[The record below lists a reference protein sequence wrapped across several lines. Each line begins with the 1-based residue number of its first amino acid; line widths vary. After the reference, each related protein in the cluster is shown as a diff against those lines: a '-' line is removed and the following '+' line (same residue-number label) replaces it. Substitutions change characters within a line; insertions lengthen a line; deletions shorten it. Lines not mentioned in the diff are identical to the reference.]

1 MKKVTSLSMRNL
13 CPIKRYIKE
22 KTKTIPSLSIA
33 METISSNMCN
43 YTIDYMP
50 TSASR
55 LLNISKEEK
64 KMISKYI
71 EHNKSFNKYQQIE
84 TVTQISIPSIT
95 YNNPFMSLDVI
106 KKNKK
111 IYNKVTKQLEEQ
123 QINLYDQSISKIKS
137 KNFVYKTKMPK
148 IRISQVL
155 PSSSIE
161 VSKNSN
167 EKEEENKGFPSSI
180 ILDAKQKYQL
190 YAHYCYSYKNFPEV
204 RDHFTLTQYGTCCY
218 LIGGIGSILNSSS
231 TLWKLDIS
239 TLSWNKLTNT
249 HNDLIQ
255 NRFGH
260 TAICYQ
266 NILYIIG
273 GRTKYL
279 HSYIFSDF
287 DFFDLLKNK
296 FVDKTY
302 VGRERWQYRYG
313 HISKLV
319 NNQIIVHGGISEEGK
334 VLNDTF
340 LISLTPFKILSCKI
354 HIDYPGPF
362 LTGHCDAL
370 AIPCEVLNN
379 PRLGVYKMPDVPFGK
394 RINLKLRQ
402 KGWYVFGGKNQNG
415 EVQNTLYL
423 LALGERPLKWCAVET
438 NGIKPVP
445 RYDATLN
452 FYEKGNALILFG
464 GRNDKLSDSYALN
477 DLFFLDLFSF
487 DWIKISLFNND
498 DPAFNV
504 VHRCGHCS
512 LLFDDK
518 LFIFGGMNSQHFV
531 GSALFVVNLNL
542 DYDSQLENKKNIQKP
557 DSKELQRHLTL
568 KHHTSVN
575 LNTLKSNN
583 KPIKE
588 EDNELYLPPLN

>member
-1 MKKVTSLSMRNL
+1 MRNL

-22 KTKTIPSLSIA
+22 KPKTIPSLSIA

-43 YTIDYMP
+43 YTIDYIP
-50 TSASR
+50 TSSLR
-55 LLNISKEEK
+55 NLNISKEEK

-71 EHNKSFNKYQQIE
+71 EQNKSFNQYQPIE

-95 YNNPFMSLDVI
+95 YNNPFTSLDVI
-106 KKNKK
+106 KTNKK

-123 QINLYDQSISKIKS
+123 QINLYDKSISKINS
-137 KNFVYKTKMPK
+137 RNFVLKAKMPK
-148 IRISQVL
+148 IRISQIL

-161 VSKNSN
+161 VSKNAN
-167 EKEEENKGFPSSI
+167 EEEENKIFSSPI
-180 ILDAKQKYQL
+180 ILDPKQKYKL

-204 RDHFTLTQYGTCCY
+204 RDHFTLTQYGTNCY

-231 TLWKLDIS
+231 TLWKLDMS
-239 TLSWNKLTNT
+239 TLSWNKLINP

-260 TAICYQ
+260 TAVCYQ
-266 NILYIIG
+266 NTLYIIG

-279 HSYIFSDF
+279 HSYIFSGF
-287 DFFDLLKNK
+287 DFFDLSRNK
-296 FVDKTY
+296 FVDKTH
-302 VGRERWQYRYG
+302 VGKERWQYRYG

-319 NNQIIVHGGISEEGK
+319 NNQIIVHGGINEEGK

-340 LISLTPFKILSCKI
+340 LISLTPFKLLSCKI
-354 HIDYPGPF
+354 HVDYCGPF

-370 AIPCEVLNN
+370 AIPREILNN
-379 PRLGVYKMPDVPFGK
+379 PRLGVYKMPDIPFGK
-394 RINLKLRQ
+394 RINLKLKQ
-402 KGWYVFGGKNQNG
+402 KGWYIFGGKNQNG

-423 LALGERPLKWCAVET
+423 LTLGEKPLKWCEVET
-438 NGIKPVP
+438 NGIKPEP

-464 GRNDKLSDSYALN
+464 GRNDKLNDSYALN

-487 DWIKISLFNND
+487 DWIKISLYNND
-498 DPAFNV
+498 DPSFTVIN
-504 VHRCGHCS
+504 RCGHCS
-512 LLFDDK
+512 VLFDDK

-531 GSALFVVNLNL
+531 GSALFIVNLNL
-542 DYDSQLENKKNIQKP
+542 DYDPRLENNRNFKKIRQP
-557 DSKELQRHLTL
+557 DSKEMKRRLTL
-568 KHHTSVN
+568 KHYTSVN
-575 LNTLKSNN
+575 FSALISKNKS
-583 KPIKE
+583 IKE
-588 EDNELYLPPLN
+588 EDEDGLYLPPLN